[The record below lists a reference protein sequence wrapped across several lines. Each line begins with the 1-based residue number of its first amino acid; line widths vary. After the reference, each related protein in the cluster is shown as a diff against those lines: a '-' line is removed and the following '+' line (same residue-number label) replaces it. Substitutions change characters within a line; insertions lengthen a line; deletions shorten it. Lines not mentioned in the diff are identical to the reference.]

1 MCRNNTCAKIL
12 SGWIAANICGNVSGG
27 KNIDFNFTS
36 DSFLWASC
44 YFKKISIQLNLSI
57 STVLT
62 GFKKSGYFGK
72 YQAESKG
79 PGCPDGI

>member
-1 MCRNNTCAKIL
+1 VQRFYYSVFPQTFAEMFP
-12 SGWIAANICGNVSGG
+12 VG
-27 KNIDFNFTS
+27 KLFDFNFTS